1 MKKRLLS
8 ILLMCCMVLTLLPTA
23 AFAEGGT
30 EEPLVCTCETAC
42 TAESMNA
49 SCTVCG
55 ADGALPENCGKYAA
69 EKSGQTGASDDAP
82 VITAADVQALIN
94 ALPEAETISADN
106 AADVEA
112 QLEAIDEAKVQL
124 SDEDFAVLDFTRYD
138 AAAAALMALSG
149 EPGAAFTPQTAND
162 HPHCCCGGSVTAG
175 DHASHSDV
183 TYTAWDGTSSI
194 TYTNNTAYVYLTG
207 NATLSG
213 HLTVDGKTL
222 YLCLNG
228 KTLSS
233 NGTAKIQVKNGG
245 RLVLCDCQGGGTV
258 KGATSGWGG
267 MCVYL
272 YNSRLDMYGG
282 KLTGGKVTGNGG
294 GGAIALDDKDCV
306 FNMYGGEI
314 SDNYGRNY
322 GGAIFQNF
330 AKNKPNATGGNFNM
344 YGGVIKNNSAKNGG
358 AFFSTTGGTI
368 KMTGGTISGNAAT
381 QSNNDAGGGAIYM
394 RGNGKIDISGSAEIT
409 GNSSSLDGGAIL
421 MGWGEIN
428 ISGSAK
434 INSNTA
440 SRWGGAICLR
450 QDSTQSTTLYMR
462 GGEISGNKAN
472 SEGGA
477 VHVLDKDCQF
487 FLYDGK
493 ITGNTSGDG
502 GAIYLNQEPSWLIM
516 QGGEISGNTAT
527 GNGGIYINPS
537 NSGLLRVGNTAVVK
551 GNTVSG
557 KANNVYLPSGK
568 TLTIGI
574 GMSTGAAIG
583 VTTADTSY
591 PVAFSNAYAKDYAKC
606 FFTDDANAHVEY
618 RDDQKLYLVSGA
630 VARPLTVTFDP
641 NGGTLAEA
649 DKTRSLTTGDTY
661 GTLPVPNYEGYDFA
675 GWYTEQNGGTKIER
689 DTTVTVF
696 GTQTLYAH
704 WTEHEYTVTV
714 VKIGMPEWGSVTPM
728 STKAKAGETVTL
740 TATPTTG
747 NQFLEWVFLNKP
759 EGGGWVNPVLTFT
772 MPAEDLTIQAK
783 FTMKNY
789 TISYTLEGVSG
800 GSARYVRWGA
810 KVFDY
815 LPKNPTY
822 QDWVFTGWKCG
833 DVTVTED
840 MTYGDLAGS
849 DTVSSIHIIA
859 QWHQHE
865 FNTWTN
871 GYPGTLKTP
880 ADCTH
885 DAVYYWRCVCGKI
898 EYNDNHL
905 YEEPG
910 TALGHL
916 WSWTSNG
923 NGTHTRTCRREN
935 CNATETDN
943 CSGGTATCTAKAKCS
958 TCNAEYGE
966 KLPHDFTA
974 ETAEEQYLKSGSS
987 CTEKAVY
994 YKSCTV
1000 CGLSSKGTDGE
1011 ATFESGSVLGH
1022 EWGAWTSNGNA
1033 THTRVCSRDASHTE
1047 TENCHGGTADC
1058 THKAACTVCGGEYGE
1073 MAAHSFTA
1081 EKAETQYLKSAAT
1094 CTEKAVYYKSCA
1106 VCGTS
1111 SKGTADEATFTSGKP
1126 LGHDWGAWMLDGEG
1140 THKRVCTHD
1149 ASHVETAGCTYG
1161 DWSTNQDSH
1170 WKTCTVCGGEAERLN
1185 HADPDCNHFCDT
1197 CGIKMTEHDFTG
1209 EIAITAL
1216 LYKEA
1221 NCLSPALYYK
1231 SCKICMLSSKGTADE
1246 ATFAAGET
1254 NPDRHAEEPG
1264 DWQLDGNSHWRFYT
1278 CCHLEVDRGAHQ
1290 GGTADCLAPALCEVC
1305 QHSYGELGP
1314 HHFVDQVNEYRLKSA
1329 ATCTSPAV
1337 YYQSCST
1344 CGAQGTETFTNG
1356 EPLGHDY
1363 GAWTSNGDGT
1373 HTRVCAHDAA
1383 HTETENCHGGTA
1395 TCTAKAVCEV
1405 CKAEYGEKLPH
1416 DFTAETV
1423 DAKYL
1428 KSAATCTE
1436 KAVYYKSCA
1445 ACGLSSA
1452 GTASEATF
1460 EAGNVLGHDWG
1471 AWTSN
1476 GNDTHTRVCSRD
1488 ASHTETDKC
1497 HGGEASCTMKA
1508 VCEVC
1513 KAEYGEKD
1521 PEHHAEGCELEWV
1534 VTETEHEQKYSLCGK
1549 VTIAKEKHTFG
1560 DWTIIKRPTSNRDG
1574 EKERICQI
1582 CQHKEA
1588 KTIPATGSNY
1598 SYYTIKA
1605 TAGAGGSISPSGNVS
1620 VREGRDQTFTI
1631 TPDKGYAVANVKIDG
1646 KSIGAVKS
1654 YTFENVRRT
1663 HTIEVIFMKANGN
1676 PQTGVFVDVATG
1688 SYYEDAV
1695 DWAVENGITTGV
1707 SANRFDP
1714 NGVCTRAQ
1722 AVTFLWRAA
1731 GSPAPRSRTMPFT
1744 DVPVGSYYY
1753 DAVLWAVENGITEGT
1768 SDTTFSPNSTCTR
1781 AQIVAFL
1788 WRSEKS
1794 PAAGTANPFADV
1806 KSTAYYAG
1814 AVLWAVKEDI
1824 TKGTT
1829 NTTFSPDADCT
1840 RAQIVTFL
1848 WRCKK

>member
-1 MKKRLLS
+1 MKKRLIS
-8 ILLMCCMVLTLLPTA
+8 ILLMCCMVLTLLPTT

-55 ADGALPENCGKYAA
+55 ADGALAENCGKYAA
-69 EKSGQTGASDDAP
+69 EKSGQPGAPDDAP
-82 VITAADVQALIN
+82 VITAADVQALID
-94 ALPEAETISADN
+94 ALPEAETISEDN

-124 SDEDFAVLDFTRYD
+124 SDEEFAVLDFTRYD
-138 AAAAALMALSG
+138 AAVAALMALSG
-149 EPGAAFTPQTAND
+149 EPDTAFAPQTAND
-162 HPHCCCGGSVTAG
+162 HTHCYCGGSITAG

-194 TYTNNTAYVYLTG
+194 TYTNNTAYVYLTE

-228 KTLSS
+228 KTLAS

-245 RLVLCDCQGGGTV
+245 RLVLCDCQGGGTF
-258 KGATSGWGG
+258 KGATQNVWGG
-267 MCVYL
+267 ACIYL
-272 YNSRLDMYGG
+272 YTSTLDMFGG

-294 GGAIALDDKDCV
+294 GGAIALDDQQCI

-314 SDNYGRNY
+314 SGNNGNNY
-322 GGAIFQNF
+322 GGAIFRKFN
-330 AKNKPNATGGNFNM
+330 ANMPNTTGGTFNM
-344 YGGVIKNNSAKNGG
+344 YGGTIKNNTAKNGG

-368 KMTGGTISGNAAT
+368 NMTGGT
-381 QSNNDAGGGAIYM
+381 
-394 RGNGKIDISGSAEIT
+394 
-409 GNSSSLDGGAIL
+409 
-421 MGWGEIN
+421 
-428 ISGSAK
+428 
-434 INSNTA
+434 
-440 SRWGGAICLR
+440 
-450 QDSTQSTTLYMR
+450 
-462 GGEISGNKAN
+462 
-472 SEGGA
+472 
-477 VHVLDKDCQF
+477 
-487 FLYDGK
+487 
-493 ITGNTSGDG
+493 
-502 GAIYLNQEPSWLIM
+502 
-516 QGGEISGNTAT
+516 ISGNTAT
-527 GNGGIYINPS
+527 GNGGGVYIYRSGSVCQLYSGKIENNKASGNGGGIYINPS
-537 NSGLLRVGNTAVVK
+537 NSGQLKVGNKPLVQN
-551 GNTVSG
+551 NTVSG

-568 TLTIGI
+568 TMTIEI
-574 GMSTGAAIG
+574 GTSTGAAIG

-591 PVAFSNAYAKDYAKC
+591 PVAFSNAYDRDYAKC
-606 FFTDDANAHVEY
+606 FFADDANAHVEY
-618 RDDQKLYLVSGA
+618 QDDRKLYLVSGA

-641 NGGTLAEA
+641 NGGTLADA

-661 GTLPVPNYEGYDFA
+661 GTLPVPDYEGYDFA
-675 GWYTEQNGGTKIER
+675 GWYTEQHGGTEIKEN
-689 DTTVTVF
+689 TTVTVF

-747 NQFLEWVFLNKP
+747 NRFKEWVFLNKP
-759 EGGGWVNPVLTFT
+759 EGGGRVNPVLTFT
-772 MPAEDLTIQAK
+772 MPAEDVTVQAHFQVK
-783 FTMKNY
+783 YY

-800 GSARYVRWGA
+800 GSASIVRWGD
-810 KVFDY
+810 KVFKY
-815 LPKNPTY
+815 LPQNPTY

-885 DAVYYWRCVCGKI
+885 DAVYYWRCVCGEI

-1000 CGLSSKGTDGE
+1000 CGLSSKGTASE
-1011 ATFESGSVLGH
+1011 ATFESDSVLGH
-1022 EWGAWTSNGNA
+1022 EWGAWTSNGNV

-1058 THKAACTVCGGEYGE
+1058 THKAVCTVCGEAYGDL
-1073 MAAHSFTA
+1073 APHSFTA
-1081 EKAETQYLKSAAT
+1081 ETAEEQYLKSAAT

-1111 SKGTADEATFTSGKP
+1111 SEGTADEATFTSGKP
-1126 LGHDWGAWMLDGEG
+1126 LGHDWGAWTPDGEG
-1140 THKRVCTHD
+1140 THKRICTHD

-1185 HADPDCNHFCDT
+1185 HADPDCDHFCDT

-1209 EIAITAL
+1209 ELAITAL

-1231 SCKICMLSSKGTADE
+1231 SCKICMLSSEGTASE
-1246 ATFAAGET
+1246 ATFASGEK

-1264 DWQLDGNSHWRFYT
+1264 DWQLDGDSHWRFYT

-1305 QHSYGELGP
+1305 QHPYGELGP

-1344 CGAQGTETFTNG
+1344 CGAQGAETFTNG

-1373 HTRVCAHDAA
+1373 HTRICAHDAA

-1395 TCTAKAVCEV
+1395 TCTHKAVCTV
-1405 CKAEYGEKLPH
+1405 CGGEYGEMAAH
-1416 DFTAETV
+1416 SFTAEK
-1423 DAKYL
+1423 AEAQYL

-1445 ACGLSSA
+1445 ACGLNSE
-1452 GTASEATF
+1452 GTADEATF
-1460 EAGNVLGHDWG
+1460 FSGNALDHDWG
-1471 AWTSN
+1471 AWTQNS
-1476 GNDTHTRVCSRD
+1476 DEKTHTRICKRD
-1488 ASHTETDKC
+1488 TSHTETEDC
-1497 HGGEASCTMKA
+1497 HGGMATCTHKA
-1508 VCEVC
+1508 VCTVC
-1513 KAEYGEKD
+1513 GGEYGELD
-1521 PEHHAEGCELEWV
+1521 PKNHTNLKHFPAKAATKTTEGNIEYWYCEGCGKYFSEKDGTKEIKKADT
-1534 VTETEHEQKYSLCGK
+1534 VT
-1549 VTIAKEKHTFG
+1549 AKLKDDSQF
-1560 DWTIIKRPTSNRDG
+1560 
-1574 EKERICQI
+1574 
-1582 CQHKEA
+1582 
-1588 KTIPATGSNY
+1588 
-1598 SYYTIKA
+1598 
-1605 TAGAGGSISPSGNVS
+1605 
-1620 VREGRDQTFTI
+1620 
-1631 TPDKGYAVANVKIDG
+1631 
-1646 KSIGAVKS
+1646 
-1654 YTFENVRRT
+1654 
-1663 HTIEVIFMKANGN
+1663 
-1676 PQTGVFVDVATG
+1676 PQTGDT
-1688 SYYEDAV
+1688 S
-1695 DWAVENGITTGV
+1695 N
-1707 SANRFDP
+1707 
-1714 NGVCTRAQ
+1714 
-1722 AVTFLWRAA
+1722 L
-1731 GSPAPRSRTMPFT
+1731 
-1744 DVPVGSYYY
+1744 
-1753 DAVLWAVENGITEGT
+1753 VLWIALLFVSGG
-1768 SDTTFSPNSTCTR
+1768 
-1781 AQIVAFL
+1781 
-1788 WRSEKS
+1788 
-1794 PAAGTANPFADV
+1794 AA
-1806 KSTAYYAG
+1806 
-1814 AVLWAVKEDI
+1814 I
-1824 TKGTT
+1824 GTT
-1829 NTTFSPDADCT
+1829 
-1840 RAQIVTFL
+1840 IVS
-1848 WRCKK
+1848 RKKKYNR